1 MMFKKMIFEVSVET
15 LCLDYNIER
24 YNMVLM
30 ISEVKL
36 INNVLEFEMTFSD
49 WMLMKP
55 FRFVCVNI
63 VQKIWFSSAHWT
75 L

>member
-49 WMLMKP
+49 
-55 FRFVCVNI
+55 
-63 VQKIWFSSAHWT
+63 
-75 L
+75 